1 MLLIVKRSS
10 FEKRVARKCYPFFVL
25 ISALLF
31 SALAFAEIT
40 PQENSIKEVRQ
51 LAEAGAVSLALHFIN
66 QQQPEFDPET
76 PGFWTEWE
84 RERISV
90 YQLGQRWQALQDH
103 VADYEY
109 DLPNDF
115 YYWVKQHQV
124 DALLALKQGKQ
135 ARQILQTLIWNEN
148 KSNKEQQ
155 LQQLA
160 AWQKKVIESYL
171 VDDEVEDALLAV
183 QRYFQDYKSED
194 IEDRL
199 LRARILLLN
208 QRADEVVALLKQDT
222 KNPQAQVLYLL
233 AQLRSNKSAANKIL
247 KTTLGKMRKKSTNE
261 KLKFLLWAVVAESAK
276 IQRDSATIVIALEYI
291 IAGHKNISLPLGLFE
306 FSADD
311 LWDAYTDYALAIGN
325 QEQYLI
331 GDDQQWLKAA
341 RKAQKKLPIKARSL
355 YALVMLRGQNETA
368 RVQAAKEFLNLMH
381 KRKRGASLVTKLF
394 LQSQYFL
401 SKETIPSPVRYDLV
415 NISLS
420 RSNIEL
426 ASELM
431 TTIETA
437 PEGIDDFQWQLQ
449 RARVFVLGGKPEAG
463 GIALTQL
470 LEKYQSLAKAQ
481 FDHFLQVLFDLQT
494 VKQHELAFT
503 LFKKLLSATQDIQQQ
518 REIFF
523 WMADSLK
530 AQNSYAE
537 SAHYYLRS
545 ALHGESKGLDPWGQ
559 TARYEAAEMLSNA
572 DLLDDA
578 HTLYDDMLRVTKEP
592 ARRAVLK
599 HELQKLQL
607 LKNSKTSASL
617 IESVSEFDLD
627 NEDDDSDLYPE
638 E

>member
-1 MLLIVKRSS
+1 MLLVDKRSS
-10 FEKRVARKCYPFFVL
+10 FAKRVARKCYPFFVC
-25 ISALLF
+25 ISAILF
-31 SALAFAEIT
+31 SALASAQT
-40 PQENSIKEVRQ
+40 SPQQNTIKEVHQ
-51 LAEAGAVSLALHFIN
+51 LAETGAVSLALRLIN
-66 QQQPEFDPET
+66 KQQPEFDPDT
-76 PGFWTEWE
+76 PDSWIEWE

-90 YQLGQRWQALQDH
+90 YQSGKRWQALQHH
-103 VADYEY
+103 VANYEY

-135 ARQILQTLIWNEN
+135 ARQILQALIWGDN
-148 KSNKEQQ
+148 KSNKEQH

-160 AWQKKVIESYL
+160 SWQKRVIESYL
-171 VDDEVEDALLAV
+171 VDNEVEDALLAM
-183 QRYFQDYKSED
+183 QRYFQDYKSND

-208 QRADEVVALLKQDT
+208 QRAEEVIALLKDDT
-222 KNPQAQVLYLL
+222 KNPQAQVLYFL
-233 AQLRSNKSAANKIL
+233 AQLRSNKTAANKIL
-247 KTTLGKMRKKSTNE
+247 KTTLRKMRGKSTNE
-261 KLKFLLWAVVAESAK
+261 TSKFLLWTVVAESAK
-276 IQRDSATIVIALEYI
+276 IQSDSATIVNALEFI
-291 IAGHKNISLPLGLFE
+291 IAGHKNISLPVGLFQ

-311 LWDAYTDYALAIGN
+311 LWNAYVDYALEIGN

-331 GDDQQWLKAA
+331 GDDQQWLTAA
-341 RKAQKKLPIKARSL
+341 KKAQKKLPVKARSL
-355 YALVMLRGQNETA
+355 YALVMLRGQNKSA
-368 RVQAAKEFLNLMH
+368 RVQAAKGFLHLMH

-401 SKETIPSPVRYDLV
+401 SKKTIPSPVRYDLV

-420 RSNIEL
+420 RSDIEL

-437 PEGIDDFQWQLQ
+437 PEGIDDFKWQLQ
-449 RARVFVLGGKPEAG
+449 RARVFVLGGKSEAG
-463 GIALTQL
+463 GKALMQL
-470 LEKYQSLAKAQ
+470 LEKYQSLTKAQ

-494 VKQHELAFT
+494 VKQHELAFN
-503 LFKKLLSATQDIQQQ
+503 LFKNILSNNPDVKQQ

-530 AQNSYAE
+530 AQKNYAE
-537 SAHYYLRS
+537 AAHYYLRS

-578 HTLYDDMLRVTKEP
+578 HTLYNDLLRVTKEP

-607 LKNSKTSASL
+607 LKNTKTSASL
-617 IESVSEFDLD
+617 IESVSESDLD
-627 NEDDDSDLYPE
+627 KENDDSDLYSE

>member
-1 MLLIVKRSS
+1 M
-10 FEKRVARKCYPFFVL
+10 
-25 ISALLF
+25 
-31 SALAFAEIT
+31 
-40 PQENSIKEVRQ
+40 
-51 LAEAGAVSLALHFIN
+51 
-66 QQQPEFDPET
+66 
-76 PGFWTEWE
+76 
-84 RERISV
+84 
-90 YQLGQRWQALQDH
+90 
-103 VADYEY
+103 
-109 DLPNDF
+109 PNDF

-135 ARQILQTLIWNEN
+135 ARQILQTLIWDDS
-148 KSNKEQQ
+148 KLTKEQH
-155 LQQLA
+155 LQQLPS
-160 AWQKKVIESYL
+160 WQKRVIESYL
-171 VDDEVEDALLAV
+171 VDDEVADALLAM
-183 QRYFQDYKSED
+183 QRYFQDYKSKD

-233 AQLRSNKSAANKIL
+233 AQLRSNKAAANKIL
-247 KTTLGKMRKKSTNE
+247 KASLSDIRKKSTNK
-261 KLKFLLWAVVAESAK
+261 KLKFLLWPVVAESAK
-276 IQRDSATIVIALEYI
+276 IQLDSATIVNALESI
-291 IAGHKNISLPLGLFE
+291 VAGHKNISLPVGLFE
-306 FSADD
+306 YSADD
-311 LWDAYTDYALAIGN
+311 LWNAYIDYALELGN
-325 QEQYLI
+325 ERQYLI
-331 GDDQQWLKAA
+331 GDDQQWLQAA
-341 RKAQKKLPIKARSL
+341 SKAQKKSSIKARSL
-355 YALVMLRGQNETA
+355 YALVILRGQDETA
-368 RVQAAKEFLNLMH
+368 RLQAAKGFLNLMH

-401 SKETIPSPVRYDLV
+401 SKESIPSPIRYDLV

-431 TTIETA
+431 TTIENA
-437 PEGIDDFQWQLQ
+437 PQGIDDFQWQLQ
-449 RARVFVLGGKPEAG
+449 RARVFVLGGKPAVA

-470 LEKYQSLAKAQ
+470 LEKYQSLTKAQ

-494 VKQHELAFT
+494 VKQHEQAFT
-503 LFKKLLSATQDIQQQ
+503 LFKKLLLITQDVQQQ

-530 AQNSYAE
+530 AQNAFAE

-572 DLLDDA
+572 ELLDDA
-578 HTLYDDMLRVTKEP
+578 HTLYGDLLRVTKEP

-607 LKNSKTSASL
+607 LKNSKTSESL
-617 IESVSEFDLD
+617 VESVSQSDSD
-627 NEDDDSDLYPE
+627 NENDDSDLYPE